1 VKLLEAHASEANILG
16 SWNQIGYIP
25 PKGGATDAFT
35 YTEENAVQSVT
46 CPDGAEE
53 VKTEGVVKGCQKDNA
68 DGSGTIDVTA
78 SASKLEKGFQ
88 ATNKINL
95 NSCTAGGLWEISSS
109 ITSTSSA
116 AIKIIA
122 KITGTDCEGLT
133 PSFTKLNQ

>member
-1 VKLLEAHASEANILG
+1 LEAHASEANILG
-16 SWNQIGYIP
+16 TWSQIGYIA

-35 YTEENAVQSVT
+35 YTEDNAVQSVT
-46 CPDGAEE
+46 CPAGAEE
-53 VKTEGVVKGCQKDNA
+53 VKKDDVVTGCKKDNA
-68 DGSGTIDVTA
+68 EGTAKIDVTA
-78 SASKLEKGFQ
+78 DASNLEKGFQ
-88 ATNKINL
+88 AKNNVNL

-116 AIKIIA
+116 AIKIEA